1 MLYCDNSGLLDVTE
15 FSIGNWQGNSP
26 NMCLTHNIGIYW
38 VVLQNDKEWR
48 SLPAKF
54 LLALQLFLLF
64 SLVGKVQMWTLWV
77 RLICYCVYLNWLR
90 QIVFGMLR
98 PAGHS
103 WQNHLNDR
111 HNWEDSREMLL
122 YCRSSKIHQIFG
134 RRWCTILGYA
144 SCS

>member
-1 MLYCDNSGLLDVTE
+1 MLYCDQFRFVGCDRIQYWE
-15 FSIGNWQGNSP
+15 
-26 NMCLTHNIGIYW
+26 LTRKLPKHVPYSHIGIYW
-38 VVLQNDKEWR
+38 VVLKMTKSEGAY
-48 SLPAKF
+48 LPMSSCTATV
-54 LLALQLFLLF
+54 LVV

-90 QIVFGMLR
+90 QICVLECCR

-103 WQNHLNDR
+103 CKIHLNDR